1 MKLIRYTTYFLCL
14 VLIGFSFAVP
24 TLQAEINQQS
34 TAQSV
39 APTLTRVEPDTDMV
53 TGGAIVQI
61 TGENF
66 QDGATVTIGGNAA
79 NVISVSPTEL
89 IVEAP
94 AGTAGSADVV
104 VTNPDGKSVTLAG
117 GFTYIEPPPTLTSV
131 EPNEDIVTGGA
142 TVKIIGENFQDDA
155 TVTIGGNAANVIF
168 VSSTELVVEAP
179 AGTVG
184 SADVVVTN
192 PDGKSA
198 TLAGGFTYSEPPP
211 TLASVEPDTDMV
223 TGGAT
228 VKIIGENFQDDAT
241 VTIGGN
247 TASNVTFISSTELV
261 VEAPAGTV
269 GSADVIVTNPDGKS
283 VTLAGSFTYIEPPPP
298 TLTSVEPDEGIVT
311 GGATVKIIGENFQDS
326 ATVTIGGNAANVI
339 SVSPTELT
347 VQAPA
352 GTVGSADV
360 VVTNPDGKSATLA
373 GGFTYIPSPYDVNQ
387 DGTVNIFDLVTVAN
401 QFGETGV
408 ELAGDIDGNGTVN
421 ILDLVAVANHFSGD

>member
-1 MKLIRYTTYFLCL
+1 MIRYTTYFLCL

-39 APTLTRVEPDTDMV
+39 APTLTRVEPDTDMI
-53 TGGAIVQI
+53 TGGAIVQV

-94 AGTAGSADVV
+94 PGTVGSADVV
-104 VTNPDGKSVTLAG
+104 VTNPDGKSATLAG

-142 TVKIIGENFQDDA
+142 TVKIIGENFQD
-155 TVTIGGNAANVIF
+155 G
-168 VSSTELVVEAP
+168 
-179 AGTVG
+179 
-184 SADVVVTN
+184 
-192 PDGKSA
+192 
-198 TLAGGFTYSEPPP
+198 
-211 TLASVEPDTDMV
+211 
-223 TGGAT
+223 
-228 VKIIGENFQDDAT
+228 
-241 VTIGGN
+241 
-247 TASNVTFISSTELV
+247 
-261 VEAPAGTV
+261 
-269 GSADVIVTNPDGKS
+269 
-283 VTLAGSFTYIEPPPP
+283 
-298 TLTSVEPDEGIVT
+298 
-311 GGATVKIIGENFQDS
+311 

-339 SVSPTELT
+339 SVSSTELM
-347 VQAPA
+347 VKAPP

-373 GGFTYIPSPYDVNQ
+373 GGFTYIEPPPTLTSVEPNEDIVTGGATVKIIGENFQDGATVTIGGNAANVISVSSTELMVKAPPGTVGSADVVVTNPDGKSATLAGGFTYTPSPYDVNQ

-401 QFGETGV
+401 QFGETGA

>member
-1 MKLIRYTTYFLCL
+1 MIRYTIYFLCL
-14 VLIGFSFAVP
+14 VLIGLSFAVP

-34 TAQSV
+34 TPQSV
-39 APTLTRVEPDTDMV
+39 APTLTRVEPDTDMI
-53 TGGAIVQI
+53 TGGAIVQV

-79 NVISVSPTEL
+79 NVISVSP
-89 IVEAP
+89 
-94 AGTAGSADVV
+94 
-104 VTNPDGKSVTLAG
+104 
-117 GFTYIEPPPTLTSV
+117 
-131 EPNEDIVTGGA
+131 
-142 TVKIIGENFQDDA
+142 
-155 TVTIGGNAANVIF
+155 
-168 VSSTELVVEAP
+168 TELVVEAP